1 MIYGKKYYL
10 SKGDLNRIAESA
22 VLAQLAAIMYE
33 SREIGYTQFQNTM
46 FECVAHVLN
55 GKTLNESKTR
65 KRYYTSS
72 ELNEQIWK
80 RGRFLLKECL
90 LNEAQATMSSYQKQM
105 QDRLNGYRYGQKRQ
119 AKGFGAGLA
128 KFFGFDPNAGWSF
141 GNILNG
147 VITLASLVAAPFTG
161 GGSLALKTAAT
172 GLGRA
177 ALSNIGKS
185 LVANTGKNLIAN
197 TGKALVANTG
207 KNLMAN
213 AGRSF
218 AANAGR
224 NFAANAGKN
233 FAANAGKTVAQQTAP
248 SLMKGIWTSAG
259 RQALANQA
267 RQNFATS
274 AGRAAIG
281 KAAAKGIG
289 TNLAFV
295 HGSNLL
301 FGQPQQGMYPVGG
314 GYYGAY

>member
-1 MIYGKKYYL
+1 MIYNKKYYL

-33 SREIGYTQFQNTM
+33 NRKIGYTQFQNTM

-55 GKTLNESKTR
+55 GKMLNESKTR

-80 RGRFLLKECL
+80 RGCFLLKECL

-105 QDRLNGYRYGQKRQ
+105 QDRLNGYGYGQKKQ

-197 TGKALVANTG
+197 TGRNLIANTG
-207 KNLMAN
+207 KNFM
-213 AGRSF
+213 
-218 AANAGR
+218 
-224 NFAANAGKN
+224 ANAGKN
-233 FAANAGKTVAQQTAP
+233 FMANTGKNFMANAGKTVAQQTTP

-259 RQALANQA
+259 RQALANRA

-274 AGRAAIG
+274 AGRAAIA
-281 KAAAKGIG
+281 KSAAKGVG
-289 TNLAFV
+289 TNLAFI
-295 HGSNLL
+295 HGGNLL